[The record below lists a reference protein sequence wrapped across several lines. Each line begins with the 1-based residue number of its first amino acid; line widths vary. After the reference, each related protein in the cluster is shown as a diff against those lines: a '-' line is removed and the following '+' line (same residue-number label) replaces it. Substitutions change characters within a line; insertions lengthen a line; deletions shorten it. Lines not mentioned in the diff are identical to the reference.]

1 MYGCNIIK
9 ISPFSKFLK
18 ERQAGGI
25 LYYTTL
31 GLTSHDKRGI
41 TKLPPYN
48 IYIYI
53 YIYLYG
59 QIYLCS
65 FVYAIH
71 IIHHYPLVFPTHQSS
86 PPPGACALGAGFG
99 AAFAV
104 GAAASASS
112 SESSST
118 TWMRLKSEL
127 ETGEGHQ
134 QVHASIFSL
143 TFDIYIYIYNYIY
156 IYIQSKTWSVLH
168 MYTVPRCRDSLCTYV

>member
-18 ERQAGGI
+18 ERHPGGI

-41 TKLPPYN
+41 TKLP
-48 IYIYI
+48 ILLSVYIDI
-53 YIYLYG
+53 
-59 QIYLCS
+59 CS
-65 FVYAIH
+65 FVYVIH
-71 IIHHYPLVFPTHQSS
+71 IIHDYPLVFPTHQSS

-99 AAFAV
+99 AGFAV

-127 ETGEGHQ
+127 ETCEGHQ
-134 QVHASIFSL
+134 QVHASIF
-143 TFDIYIYIYNYIY
+143 F
-156 IYIQSKTWSVLH
+156 H
-168 MYTVPRCRDSLCTYV
+168 